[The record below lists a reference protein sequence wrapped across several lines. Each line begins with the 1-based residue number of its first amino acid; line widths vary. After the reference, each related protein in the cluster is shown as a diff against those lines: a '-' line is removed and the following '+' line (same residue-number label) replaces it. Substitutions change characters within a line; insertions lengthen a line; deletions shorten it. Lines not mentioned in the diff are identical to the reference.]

1 MEVLS
6 NKEIYVLLKILNN
19 KRIKSG
25 SLSAI
30 EIDKYFTIDELKHL
44 QQEISL
50 CESKSSNEVLTI
62 ENTYRSMFGE
72 NLHSGYKLHVINFQS
87 IVNYAHRYVQELA
100 QGNLSGLTDENSLSK
115 LVNEFYS
122 ATKDSTN
129 LDYYITNEMKYM
141 PVILSAYTSNLV
153 ELKTITN
160 TKYDIRR
167 DLSEDILFDDLSFTK
182 SLNDTVKITIEMN
195 MTDFCQRIADCMS
208 SNKQEI
214 SIDISSIFGNAT
226 IINKEKLKK
235 PSRKAP
241 NSQKKK
247 YHMQPKQWKLFFCL
261 LKVANETTRG
271 QEIAE
276 ISKYHLVKNMVL
288 EDSITAQDTAKTR
301 FNDAYNR
308 IRGNKEGECEDLIYP
323 KVSDTRYYEFNVS
336 KLINLYKTVTKNEY
350 LSEEYKKNKS
360 FFNQIVDYDLP
371 K

>member
-19 KRIKSG
+19 KRIQSG
-25 SLSAI
+25 SLSFI
-30 EIDKYFTIDELKHL
+30 EIDKYFTVNELTHL
-44 QQEISL
+44 QQEISIY
-50 CESKSSNEVLTI
+50 EGKDTDDILTI

-87 IVNYAHRYVQELA
+87 VVNYAHRYVQKLA

-195 MTDFCQRIADCMS
+195 MTDFCQRIADCIS

-235 PSRKAP
+235 PSRKTP
-241 NSQKKK
+241 NPRKST
-247 YHMQPKQWKLFFCL
+247 YHMQPKQWRLFLCL
-261 LKVANETTRG
+261 LKIANEKVKAKLS
-271 QEIAE
+271 IAE
-276 ISKYHLVKNMVL
+276 VSKEHLIRNGALTDTKQ
-288 EDSITAQDTAKTR
+288 AQDTAKTR
-301 FNDAYNR
+301 FNDIYNK
-308 IRGNKEGECEDLIYP
+308 IKQNKEGEYEDLIYP

-336 KLINLYKTVTKNEY
+336 KVINLYKTIMNNEY
-350 LSEEYKKNKS
+350 LSEEYQKHR
-360 FFNQIVDYDLP
+360 FFLAQIID
-371 K
+371 

>member
-87 IVNYAHRYVQELA
+87 VVNYAHRYVQELA
-100 QGNLSGLTDENSLSK
+100 QGNLSGLADENSLSK

-195 MTDFCQRIADCMS
+195 MTDFCQRIAECINS
-208 SNKQEI
+208 GNNEI
-214 SIDISSIFGNAT
+214 PIDISAIFGKAT
-226 IINKEKLKK
+226 IINLEDKK
-235 PSRKAP
+235 KTTKKGTVP
-241 NSQKKK
+241 KKK
-247 YHMQPKQWKLFFCL
+247 YHDTYHMKKRQWLLFMCILKVIKEPEFKEYRERLPKQYLINNGILTESKKQNDITIKRL
-261 LKVANETTRG
+261 NEYYNTIMP
-271 QEIAE
+271 Q
-276 ISKYHLVKNMVL
+276 KKK
-288 EDSITAQDTAKTR
+288 DSADI
-301 FNDAYNR
+301 
-308 IRGNKEGECEDLIYP
+308 IYP
-323 KVSDTRYYEFNVS
+323 QVGDEYYEIDTLRFVNFC
-336 KLINLYKTVTKNEY
+336 KFINNNSY
-350 LSEEYKKNKS
+350 LSEEIKKYDTFYNM
-360 FFNQIVDYDLP
+360 IV

>member
-195 MTDFCQRIADCMS
+195 MTDFCQRMAGCINS
-208 SNKQEI
+208 GNNEI
-214 SIDISSIFGNAT
+214 SIDISAIFGNAT
-226 IINKEKLKK
+226 IINLEDKKKITKKGTVPKKRYHDTYHMKRQQWLLFMCILKVIKEPDFQEYCTGVPKEFFINNGILTENKKQNDMAIRRLNEYYNTIMQHKEKDFVDIIF
-235 PSRKAP
+235 P
-241 NSQKKK
+241 Q
-247 YHMQPKQWKLFFCL
+247 
-261 LKVANETTRG
+261 V
-271 QEIAE
+271 
-276 ISKYHLVKNMVL
+276 
-288 EDSITAQDTAKTR
+288 DD
-301 FNDAYNR
+301 
-308 IRGNKEGECEDLIYP
+308 
-323 KVSDTRYYEFNVS
+323 RYYEIDTLRFLNFCKVISNNEHLSNEFN
-336 KLINLYKTVTKNEY
+336 KYHNFYNMIIK
-350 LSEEYKKNKS
+350 
-360 FFNQIVDYDLP
+360 
-371 K
+371 